1 MLTARFVTPGST
13 TARRLTGS
21 ISTMARIRD
30 ITTSTPLSCG
40 SAPPDRP
47 VPLPRATNGTPA
59 RAHSATTAAT
69 SAAEPGST
77 TNAGTH
83 RCEVSPSHS

>member
-1 MLTARFVTPGST
+1 MTPGST

-21 ISTMARIRD
+21 ISITERIRD
-30 ITTSTPLSCG
+30 ITTSTPSWCG
-40 SAPPDRP
+40 SAPPDSP

-59 RAHSATTAAT
+59 RAQAATTRAT

-77 TNAGTH
+77 TSAGTQ

>member
-1 MLTARFVTPGST
+1 MTE
-13 TARRLTGS
+13 
-21 ISTMARIRD
+21 RIRD
-30 ITTSTPLSCG
+30 ITISTPSRCG

-59 RAHSATTAAT
+59 PAHSATTAAT

-77 TNAGTH
+77 TSAGTH

>member
-21 ISTMARIRD
+21 ISMTERIRD
-30 ITTSTPLSCG
+30 ITISTPSERG
-40 SAPPDRP
+40 SAPPDSP

-59 RAHSATTAAT
+59 AAHARTTEAT
-69 SAAEPGST
+69 SADVAGST
-77 TNAGTH
+77 ASAGTQ
-83 RCEVSPSHS
+83 RCEVRPSHS

>member
-1 MLTARFVTPGST
+1 LLTARLVTPGST

-21 ISTMARIRD
+21 ISSTARIRD
-30 ITTSTPLSCG
+30 ITISTPSWCG
-40 SAPPDRP
+40 RAPPDSP

-59 RAHSATTAAT
+59 EAHAATTDAT
-69 SAAEPGST
+69 SPADAGST
-77 TNAGTH
+77 TSAGTL